1 MPLKLCLVPS
11 KTGSKTLFIQKSVYW
26 SVTVA
31 TVFCTD
37 PRNSFYLN
45 YSSKYTC
52 IVLYRLSNM
61 YFVSHVF
68 CMHSPSILC
77 VLLCVHNSYAVCVCI
92 RSFVY
97 CLTILNML
105 ARSNYT
111 PFISFH
117 PVMFFVFQ
125 LKCLYIWSALNQPPY
140 FA

>member
-1 MPLKLCLVPS
+1 MLGAIKNGFKDTIYPKICILI
-11 KTGSKTLFIQKSVYW
+11 G
-26 SVTVA
+26 
-31 TVFCTD
+31 
-37 PRNSFYLN
+37 
-45 YSSKYTC
+45 YSSHCVLHRPTQFILFELLIK
-52 IVLYRLSNM
+52 IHVLYRLSNM

>member
-1 MPLKLCLVPS
+1 MLGAIKNGFKDTIYPKICILIGYSCQLCFAQS
-11 KTGSKTLFIQKSVYW
+11 HAIHFIWITHQNTRVS
-26 SVTVA
+26 
-31 TVFCTD
+31 C
-37 PRNSFYLN
+37 
-45 YSSKYTC
+45 
-52 IVLYRLSNM
+52 YRLSNM

>member
-1 MPLKLCLVPS
+1 MPLKLGLVPS
-11 KTGSKTLFIQKSVYW
+11 NWWVQ
-26 SVTVA
+26 
-31 TVFCTD
+31 
-37 PRNSFYLN
+37 RH
-45 YSSKYTC
+45 YSSKN
-52 IVLYRLSNM
+52 LYIDRLQLPLCYAQSYAIHFIWITHQNTRVSCLSNM

-125 LKCLYIWSALNQPPY
+125 LKCLYIWSALKQPPY